1 MSDGVCPFCDLT
13 RFHTADVYI
22 ENGFCVFFA
31 VRDPQ
36 VRAEA
41 GLPVD
46 VLPGSGLIVP
56 IAHRTSPFDLTADE
70 WTATQDLLIEA
81 RPALHKWLAPD
92 GYTLGWN
99 DQGRLH
105 AHLHVLPR
113 FADEPLWNQGVRS
126 AIKLPENR
134 RPDPWAPGNGRAL
147 PET

>member
-1 MSDGVCPFCDLT
+1 M
-13 RFHTADVYI
+13 
-22 ENGFCVFFA
+22 
-31 VRDPQ
+31 
-36 VRAEA
+36 
-41 GLPVD
+41 D

-70 WTATQDLLIEA
+70 WAATQDLLIKA
-81 RPALHKWLAPD
+81 RAALHEWLAPD

-113 FADEPLWNQGVRS
+113 FAGEPLWDRGVRS